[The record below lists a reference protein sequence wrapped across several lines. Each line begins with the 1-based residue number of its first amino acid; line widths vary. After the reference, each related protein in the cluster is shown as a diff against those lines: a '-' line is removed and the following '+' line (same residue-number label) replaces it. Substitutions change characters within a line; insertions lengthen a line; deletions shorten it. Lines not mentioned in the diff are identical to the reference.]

1 MTIYSM
7 RQLVEMDYFFCALIA
22 VVFCVLSLFFVNKCL
37 SLSYSDNSK
46 PIYIVTSMLLADK
59 IKQLREEKQL
69 FQRQLAEALEIDTP
83 MYCKIERGSRPI
95 KRTQVVALARFLSTD
110 EKELLSLW
118 LADKVLEVLNTEK
131 KIAREVLKIANEN
144 INK

>member
-1 MTIYSM
+1 
-7 RQLVEMDYFFCALIA
+7 
-22 VVFCVLSLFFVNKCL
+22 
-37 SLSYSDNSK
+37 
-46 PIYIVTSMLLADK
+46 MLLADK

-95 KRTQVVALARFLSTD
+95 KRAQVVALAKFLSID
-110 EKELLSLW
+110 ETELLTIW

-131 KIAREVLKIANEN
+131 KIAGEVLKIANEN
-144 INK
+144 IN

>member
-1 MTIYSM
+1 
-7 RQLVEMDYFFCALIA
+7 
-22 VVFCVLSLFFVNKCL
+22 
-37 SLSYSDNSK
+37 
-46 PIYIVTSMLLADK
+46 MLLADK

-69 FQRQLAEALEIDTP
+69 FQRQLAEVLEIDTP

-95 KRTQVVALARFLSTD
+95 KRTQVVALAKFLSID
-110 EKELLSLW
+110 ETELLSLW

>member
-1 MTIYSM
+1 
-7 RQLVEMDYFFCALIA
+7 
-22 VVFCVLSLFFVNKCL
+22 
-37 SLSYSDNSK
+37 
-46 PIYIVTSMLLADK
+46 MLLADK
-59 IKQLREEKQL
+59 IKQLREERQL

-95 KRTQVVALARFLSTD
+95 KRTQVVALAKFLSTD